1 MNPIPSL
8 IELDRLIQ
16 QMHAQSLQQ
25 DALRILEPELKRL
38 THCSQSIHDI
48 CHAASL
54 ELGQISSALAG
65 LLTLLDQT
73 EIEHLG
79 REQVYC
85 LLEPFARRLQQAY
98 EALQELS

>member
-1 MNPIPSL
+1 MNPVPSL

-16 QMHAQSLQQ
+16 QLHAQRLCESE
-25 DALRILEPELKRL
+25 LERL
-38 THCSQSIHDI
+38 AQCSRHVHDI
-48 CHAASL
+48 CHTASL

-65 LLTLLDQT
+65 LLTLLDQS
-73 EIEHLG
+73 EIEHLA
-79 REQVYC
+79 REQMYC

>member
-1 MNPIPSL
+1 MNPFPSL

-16 QMHAQSLQQ
+16 QPHAQSLQQ

-54 ELGQISSALAG
+54 KLGPIRNALAE
-65 LLTLLDQT
+65 LLTLLD
-73 EIEHLG
+73 
-79 REQVYC
+79 
-85 LLEPFARRLQQAY
+85 
-98 EALQELS
+98 